1 MEHRAHPEH
10 GFRSCLGIVRL
21 AKLYTPERVEEACRR
36 ALELKAYN
44 YRSVKSLLEHGL
56 EKVRPTIREKIIPL
70 HDNVRGR
77 SYYREA
83 DHD

>member
-1 MEHRAHPEH
+1 MEAIMEHRAHPEH

-21 AKLYTPERVEEACRR
+21 AKLYTPERVEEACKR

-56 EKVRPTIREKIIPL
+56 ENVHPEAEK
-70 HDNVRGR
+70 
-77 SYYREA
+77 E
-83 DHD
+83 DHPPP

>member
-21 AKLYTPERVEEACRR
+21 AKLYSPERVEEACSR
-36 ALELKAYN
+36 ALELQAYN

-56 EKVRPTIREKIIPL
+56 EKVTPRMREKIIPL
-70 HDNVRGR
+70 HDNVRGK
-77 SYYREA
+77 SYYEEA

>member
-1 MEHRAHPEH
+1 
-10 GFRSCLGIVRL
+10 VRL
-21 AKLYTPERVEEACRR
+21 AKLYSPERVEEACKR

-44 YRSVKSLLEHGL
+44 YRSVKSLLEHGMENL
-56 EKVRPTIREKIIPL
+56 HPKLKEKIIPL
-70 HDNVRGR
+70 HDNVREK